1 MVVDRRSWESPL
13 FQQVAA
19 PAFAYSYPQ
28 IDFGQHRS
36 FVEVHRTKSITFAI
50 TSDFLS
56 RRISIISALQVNVP
70 LCYNS
75 GTLYLEVHMRQAK
88 VRISDKGR
96 VIIPAAFRDALG
108 LKAGDEVQLRIE
120 DNELRISTLRSR
132 VREAQAYFR
141 QFKKPSGRLSSAEFI
156 QERREAAK
164 HE

>member
-1 MVVDRRSWESPL
+1 M
-13 FQQVAA
+13 QQT
-19 PAFAYSYPQ
+19 
-28 IDFGQHRS
+28 R
-36 FVEVHRTKSITFAI
+36 
-50 TSDFLS
+50 
-56 RRISIISALQVNVP
+56 
-70 LCYNS
+70 
-75 GTLYLEVHMRQAK
+75 

-141 QFKKPSGRLSSAEFI
+141 QFKKPSGRLSSDEFI

>member
-1 MVVDRRSWESPL
+1 
-13 FQQVAA
+13 
-19 PAFAYSYPQ
+19 
-28 IDFGQHRS
+28 
-36 FVEVHRTKSITFAI
+36 
-50 TSDFLS
+50 
-56 RRISIISALQVNVP
+56 
-70 LCYNS
+70 
-75 GTLYLEVHMRQAK
+75 MRQAK